1 MTSPKPKAPAS
12 PSPAEGTS
20 VGNSSSMP
28 TGISSPIKSSTKI
41 KLQLKDKNF
50 ALPSLPEK
58 TPVGNSSS
66 MPTGIPPPIKSS
78 TKIKLQFKD
87 KNFALP
93 SLPKAPAGDSSSM
106 PTETMPPA
114 KKFKRGS
121 EFTEGLNL
129 LDAHR
134 SSLPKHR
141 GMSYYKRRT
150 AALAGIDQMVLEES
164 SERTVLEQHSRATIS
179 ESSSSTQ
186 AASATAFSS
195 THREIMTTTKPSKI
209 VILKLPP
216 AKLLT
221 ISTSTKA
228 ASAGSSLK
236 PTTSSSNLASF
247 TNKASPLPI
256 AATSDRVYSSR
267 GRKLRKTFKAEE
279 GDPRS
284 NVAAQNVAAQNLG
297 QKQMAGQKRKA
308 PVKKRVRF
316 ANTEDA
322 PNVDI
327 AADATYNQSHEP
339 AKKRLK
345 FTNTGE
351 ARNIDIATGATSNK
365 DLESAKTSKVHKSNV
380 APRARIET
388 AARSQAVISRVKK
401 ALGASREALSRAQ
414 LVAWEEERETKER
427 GLREKMGKAL
437 RDWEALE
444 KQRDLEAEQEN

>member
-28 TGISSPIKSSTKI
+28 TGIASPIKSSTKI
-41 KLQLKDKNF
+41 KLQLKGKNF

-93 SLPKAPAGDSSSM
+93 SLPKAPVGDSSSM

-141 GMSYYKRRT
+141 GMTYYKRRT
-150 AALAGIDQMVLEES
+150 AALADIDQMVLEES

-179 ESSSSTQ
+179 ESSSLTQ

-195 THREIMTTTKPSKI
+195 THRGIMTTTKPSKI

-216 AKLLT
+216 AKLLA

-228 ASAGSSLK
+228 VSAGSSLK

-256 AATSDRVYSSR
+256 ATTSDRVYSSR

-284 NVAAQNVAAQNLG
+284 NVAAQNLG

-308 PVKKRVRF
+308 PAKKRVRF

-427 GLREKMGKAL
+427 SLREKMGKAL

>member
-28 TGISSPIKSSTKI
+28 TGIASPIKSSTKI

-87 KNFALP
+87 KNFAFP
-93 SLPKAPAGDSSSM
+93 SLPKAPVGDSSSM

-141 GMSYYKRRT
+141 GMTYYKRRT
-150 AALAGIDQMVLEES
+150 AALADIDQMVLEES
-164 SERTVLEQHSRATIS
+164 SERTVLEQHSRTTIS

-195 THREIMTTTKPSKI
+195 THRGIMTTTKPSKI

-216 AKLLT
+216 AKLLA

-228 ASAGSSLK
+228 VSAGSSLK

-247 TNKASPLPI
+247 TNNASPLPI
-256 AATSDRVYSSR
+256 AATSDR
-267 GRKLRKTFKAEE
+267 AEE

-308 PVKKRVRF
+308 PAKKRVRF